1 MNPMWLVLV
10 LPALGLGALGVLL
23 WLGAKERRRTEADLA
38 SIRDLSCQAAERL
51 AMALLNRPGLFGV
64 VPAPVPFSHPGVPPH
79 VVSLFNHFAEVARG
93 EFRIAQDLLPRSPR
107 LSGFIKIGEDSEFTE
122 ILVKPGASEVFVQ
135 PGEGPDQPLEPE
147 PTVWHLIIT
156 ASGLSPS
163 DLGLDAGHPATSR
176 SGAF

>member
-10 LPALGLGALGVLL
+10 LPALVLGALGVLL
-23 WLGAKERRRTEADLA
+23 WLGAKERRRTEAALA

-107 LSGFIKIGEDSEFTE
+107 LSGFIKIGEDPALPE

-135 PGEGPDQPLEPE
+135 PGEGPAQPLEPE

-163 DLGLDAGHPATSR
+163 DLGLVAGHL
-176 SGAF
+176 GH